1 MLSDPVSW
9 YLYKNQP
16 SEQPTNQ
23 KPYGKWLHI
32 EKHFMVEETSK
43 IGHWK
48 KMSLL
53 VVTFAYKVEGRIQ
66 KLKSEC

>member
-1 MLSDPVSW
+1 
-9 YLYKNQP
+9 
-16 SEQPTNQ
+16 
-23 KPYGKWLHI
+23 
-32 EKHFMVEETSK
+32 MVEETSK